1 METLKLLTVE
11 FNLKTQT
18 LTGGMSD
25 RMLSLLNEDQVKEV
39 VDAMTL
45 VADAFSKDME
55 LKGCK
60 LKEKVRS
67 YEPIQEIEQEVEQES
82 ELPRGLELAG
92 MIAKA
97 MGIDKEKFFVHCL
110 KSIDELMEQT
120 GKSEEEAII
129 ILKKALDK
137 MFE

>member
-11 FNLKTQT
+11 FDLETST
-18 LTGGMSD
+18 LTGGMSEKIS
-25 RMLSLLNEDQVKEV
+25 SLLNEEQVKQV

-55 LKGCK
+55 SKGCK

-67 YEPIQEIEQEVEQES
+67 YEPIQEEEQES

-92 MIAKA
+92 MMAKA
-97 MGIDKEKFFVHCL
+97 MGINKEDFFVHCL

>member
-1 METLKLLTVE
+1 METLQLLTVE
-11 FNLKTQT
+11 FNLETST
-18 LTGGMSD
+18 LFGGMSD
-25 RMLSLLNEDQVKEV
+25 RILELLTEEQVKQV

-55 LKGCK
+55 SKGCK

-67 YEPIQEIEQEVEQES
+67 YEPIQEEEQEN
-82 ELPRGLELAG
+82 ELPIGLELAG
-92 MIAKA
+92 MMAKA
-97 MGIDKEKFFVHCL
+97 MGIDKEKLFIHCL

-120 GKSEEEAII
+120 GKSEEEATI

>member
-11 FNLKTQT
+11 FDLETST
-18 LTGGMSD
+18 LTGGMSEKIS
-25 RMLSLLNEDQVKEV
+25 SLLNEEQVKEV

-55 LKGCK
+55 SKGCK
-60 LKEKVRS
+60 LKEKTRS
-67 YEPIQEIEQEVEQES
+67 YEPIQEEEQES

-92 MIAKA
+92 MMAKA
-97 MGIDKEKFFVHCL
+97 MGLDKEKFFIHCL

-129 ILKKALDK
+129 ILK
-137 MFE
+137 

>member
-11 FNLKTQT
+11 FNLETQT

-25 RMLSLLNEDQVKEV
+25 RMLGLLNEEQVKEV

-55 LKGCK
+55 SKGCQ

-82 ELPRGLELAG
+82 ELPEVLEFAG

-97 MGIDKEKFFVHCL
+97 MGIDKEKFFVRCL
-110 KSIDELMEQT
+110 KDIDELIEQT
-120 GKSEEEAII
+120 GKSEEETII
-129 ILKKALDK
+129 TLKIALDK

>member
-11 FNLKTQT
+11 FDLETST
-18 LTGGMSD
+18 LVGGMSD
-25 RMLSLLNEDQVKEV
+25 KMLSLLNEEQVKEV

-67 YEPIQEIEQEVEQES
+67 YEPIQEIEQEG
-82 ELPRGLELAG
+82 ELPGGLEFAG
-92 MIAKA
+92 MMAKA

>member
-25 RMLSLLNEDQVKEV
+25 RMLSLLNEEQVKEV

-55 LKGCK
+55 SKGCK

-67 YEPIQEIEQEVEQES
+67 YEPIQEIEQES
-82 ELPRGLELAG
+82 ELPEGLEFAG

-97 MGIDKEKFFVHCL
+97 MGVDKEKFFVRCL
-110 KSIDELMEQT
+110 KDIDELIEQT
-120 GKSEEEAII
+120 GKSEEETII
-129 ILKKALDK
+129 TLKKALDK

>member
-11 FNLKTQT
+11 FDLETST
-18 LTGGMSD
+18 LVGGMSD
-25 RMLSLLNEDQVKEV
+25 NMLSLLNEEQVKQV

-55 LKGCK
+55 SKGCK

-67 YEPIQEIEQEVEQES
+67 YEPIQEEEQES
-82 ELPRGLELAG
+82 ELPGGLESVG
-92 MIAKA
+92 MMAKV
-97 MGIDKEKFFVHCL
+97 MGINKEKFFVHCL
-110 KSIDELMEQT
+110 KNIDEFMEQT

-129 ILKKALDK
+129 MLKKALDK

>member
-11 FNLKTQT
+11 FDLETQT
-18 LTGGMSD
+18 LTGVMSEKISNL
-25 RMLSLLNEDQVKEV
+25 LSEEQVKEV

-55 LKGCK
+55 SKGCK

-67 YEPIQEIEQEVEQES
+67 YEPIQEEEQES
-82 ELPRGLELAG
+82 ELPEGLEFAG

-97 MGIDKEKFFVHCL
+97 MGIDKEKFFVRCL
-110 KSIDELMEQT
+110 KDIDELIEQT
-120 GKSEEEAII
+120 GKSEEETII
-129 ILKKALDK
+129 TLKKALDK

>member
-11 FNLKTQT
+11 FDLETET
-18 LTGGMSD
+18 LTGVMSEKIS
-25 RMLSLLNEDQVKEV
+25 SLLNEEQVKKV

-45 VADAFSKDME
+45 VADAFANDME

-67 YEPIQEIEQEVEQES
+67 YEPIQEIEQES

-92 MIAKA
+92 MMAKA

>member
-11 FNLKTQT
+11 FNLETST

-25 RMLSLLNEDQVKEV
+25 KMLSLLNEEQVKQV

-55 LKGCK
+55 SKGCK

-67 YEPIQEIEQEVEQES
+67 YEPIQEEEQEN
-82 ELPRGLELAG
+82 ELPIGLELAG
-92 MIAKA
+92 MMAKA
-97 MGIDKEKFFVHCL
+97 MGVDKEKFFVHCL
-110 KSIDELMEQT
+110 KNIDELMEQT
-120 GKSEEEAII
+120 GMPKEEAII
-129 ILKKALDK
+129 MLKKALDK

>member
-11 FNLKTQT
+11 FDLETQT
-18 LTGGMSD
+18 LTGVMSEKISNL
-25 RMLSLLNEDQVKEV
+25 LSEEQIKEV

-55 LKGCK
+55 SKGCE
-60 LKEKVRS
+60 LKEKTRS
-67 YEPIQEIEQEVEQES
+67 YEPIQDEEQES
-82 ELPRGLELAG
+82 ELPRGLEFVG
-92 MIAKA
+92 MMAKI
-97 MGIDKEKFFVHCL
+97 MGINKEKFFVHCL
-110 KSIDELMEQT
+110 KNIDEFMEQT
-120 GKSEEEAII
+120 GKSKEEAII

>member
-1 METLKLLTVE
+1 MKTLKLLTVE
-11 FNLKTQT
+11 FDLETQT

-25 RMLSLLNEDQVKEV
+25 RMLSLLNEEQVKEV

-55 LKGCK
+55 SKGCK

-67 YEPIQEIEQEVEQES
+67 YEPIQEEEEG
-82 ELPRGLELAG
+82 ELPGGLEFVG
-92 MIAKA
+92 MMAKA
-97 MGIDKEKFFVHCL
+97 MGIKKEKFFVHCL
-110 KSIDELMEQT
+110 KNIDEFIEQT

-129 ILKKALDK
+129 MLKKALDK

>member
-1 METLKLLTVE
+1 MEKLKLLTVE
-11 FNLKTQT
+11 FNLETQT
-18 LTGGMSD
+18 LTGEMSEKIS
-25 RMLSLLNEDQVKEV
+25 SLLNEEQVKKV
-39 VDAMTL
+39 VDAMAL

-55 LKGCK
+55 SKGCE

-67 YEPIQEIEQEVEQES
+67 YEPIQEEEQES
-82 ELPRGLELAG
+82 ELPGGLEFAG
-92 MIAKA
+92 MMAKA
-97 MGIDKEKFFVHCL
+97 MGINKEKFFVHCL
-110 KSIDELMEQT
+110 KNIDEFMEQT

>member
-11 FNLKTQT
+11 FDLETST
-18 LTGGMSD
+18 LVGGMSD
-25 RMLSLLNEDQVKEV
+25 KMLSLLNEEQVKQV

-55 LKGCK
+55 SKGCK
-60 LKEKVRS
+60 LKEKVKS
-67 YEPIQEIEQEVEQES
+67 YEPIQEEEQES

-92 MIAKA
+92 MMAKA
-97 MGIDKEKFFVHCL
+97 MGVDKEKFFVHCL

>member
-25 RMLSLLNEDQVKEV
+25 RILSLLNEEQVKEV

-67 YEPIQEIEQEVEQES
+67 YEPIQEIEQES

-92 MIAKA
+92 MMAKA

>member
-11 FNLKTQT
+11 FNLETST
-18 LTGGMSD
+18 LTGGISEKIS
-25 RMLSLLNEDQVKEV
+25 SLLNEEQIKQV

-55 LKGCK
+55 SKGCK

-67 YEPIQEIEQEVEQES
+67 YKPIQEIEQEVEQES
-82 ELPRGLELAG
+82 ELPEGLEFAG

-97 MGIDKEKFFVHCL
+97 MGVDKEKFFVRCL
-110 KSIDELMEQT
+110 KDIDELIEQT
-120 GKSEEEAII
+120 GKSEEETII
-129 ILKKALDK
+129 TLKKALDK

>member
-25 RMLSLLNEDQVKEV
+25 RMLSLLNEEQVKEV

-55 LKGCK
+55 SKGCK

-67 YEPIQEIEQEVEQES
+67 YKPIQEIEQEVEQES
-82 ELPRGLELAG
+82 ELPEGLEFAG

-97 MGIDKEKFFVHCL
+97 MGIDKEKFFVRCL
-110 KSIDELMEQT
+110 KDIDELIKKT
-120 GKSEEEAII
+120 GKSEEETII
-129 ILKKALDK
+129 TLKKALDK

>member
-25 RMLSLLNEDQVKEV
+25 RMLSLLNEEQVKQV

-55 LKGCK
+55 SKGCK
-60 LKEKVRS
+60 LKEKIKS
-67 YEPIQEIEQEVEQES
+67 YEPIQEEEQES

-92 MIAKA
+92 MMAKA
-97 MGIDKEKFFVHCL
+97 MGIDKEKFFVRCL
-110 KSIDELMEQT
+110 KDIDELIKKT
-120 GKSEEEAII
+120 GKSEEETII
-129 ILKKALDK
+129 TLKKALDK

>member
-11 FNLKTQT
+11 FDLETST
-18 LTGGMSD
+18 LTGGMSEKIS
-25 RMLSLLNEDQVKEV
+25 SLLNEEQVKKV
-39 VDAMTL
+39 VDAMAL

-55 LKGCK
+55 SKGCK

-67 YEPIQEIEQEVEQES
+67 YEPIQEIEQES

-92 MIAKA
+92 MMAKA

>member
-1 METLKLLTVE
+1 METLKLLAVE
-11 FNLKTQT
+11 FDLETQT

-25 RMLSLLNEDQVKEV
+25 RMLSLLNEEQVKEV
-39 VDAMTL
+39 VDTMTL

-67 YEPIQEIEQEVEQES
+67 YEPIQEVEQE
-82 ELPRGLELAG
+82 EEPPKGLELAG
-92 MIAKA
+92 MMAKA
-97 MGIDKEKFFVHCL
+97 IGVNKEKFFVHCL
-110 KSIDELMEQT
+110 KNIDELMEQT

-129 ILKKALDK
+129 MLKKALDK

>member
-1 METLKLLTVE
+1 METLKLLIVE
-11 FNLKTQT
+11 FNFKTQT
-18 LTGGMSD
+18 LTGEMSEKIS
-25 RMLSLLNEDQVKEV
+25 SLLNEEQIKQV

-45 VADAFSKDME
+45 VADAFCKDME
-55 LKGCK
+55 SKGCE

-67 YEPIQEIEQEVEQES
+67 YEPIQEEEQES
-82 ELPRGLELAG
+82 ELPEGLEIAG
-92 MIAKA
+92 MMAKI
-97 MGIDKEKFFVHCL
+97 MGVDKEKFFVHCL
-110 KSIDELMEQT
+110 KNIDELMEET

>member
-1 METLKLLTVE
+1 MEKLKLLTVE
-11 FNLKTQT
+11 FNLETQT
-18 LTGGMSD
+18 LTGEMSEKI
-25 RMLSLLNEDQVKEV
+25 SNLLNEEQVKKV
-39 VDAMTL
+39 VDAMAL

-55 LKGCK
+55 SKGCK

-67 YEPIQEIEQEVEQES
+67 YEPIQEEEQES
-82 ELPRGLELAG
+82 ELPGGLEFAG
-92 MIAKA
+92 MMAKA
-97 MGIDKEKFFVHCL
+97 MGINKEKFFVHCL
-110 KSIDELMEQT
+110 KNIDEFIEQT

>member
-1 METLKLLTVE
+1 MEKLKLLTVE
-11 FNLKTQT
+11 FDLETSR
-18 LTGGMSD
+18 LTGGMSEKI
-25 RMLSLLNEDQVKEV
+25 SNLLNEEQMKQV

-55 LKGCK
+55 SKGCE

-67 YEPIQEIEQEVEQES
+67 YEPIQEEEEG
-82 ELPRGLELAG
+82 ELPSGLEFVG
-92 MIAKA
+92 MMAKA
-97 MGIDKEKFFVHCL
+97 MGIKKEKFFVHCL
-110 KSIDELMEQT
+110 KNIDEFIEQT

-129 ILKKALDK
+129 MLKKALDK

>member
-11 FNLKTQT
+11 FNLETQT

-25 RMLSLLNEDQVKEV
+25 RMLSLLKEEQVKEV

-55 LKGCK
+55 SKGCK

-67 YEPIQEIEQEVEQES
+67 YEPIQEIEQEIEQES
-82 ELPRGLELAG
+82 ELPEGLEFAG

-97 MGIDKEKFFVHCL
+97 LGIDKEKFFIRCL
-110 KSIDELMEQT
+110 KDIDELIEQT
-120 GKSEEEAII
+120 GKSEEETII
-129 ILKKALDK
+129 TLKKALDK

>member
-25 RMLSLLNEDQVKEV
+25 RMLSLLNEEQVKEV

-60 LKEKVRS
+60 LKEKTRS
-67 YEPIQEIEQEVEQES
+67 YEPIQEEEQES
-82 ELPRGLELAG
+82 ELPEGLEFAG

-97 MGIDKEKFFVHCL
+97 MGIDKEKFFVRCL
-110 KSIDELMEQT
+110 KDIDELIEQT
-120 GKSEEEAII
+120 GKSEEETII
-129 ILKKALDK
+129 TLKKALDK

>member
-1 METLKLLTVE
+1 MEKLKLLTVE
-11 FNLKTQT
+11 FNLETQT
-18 LTGGMSD
+18 LTGEMSEKIS
-25 RMLSLLNEDQVKEV
+25 SLLNEEQVKKV
-39 VDAMTL
+39 VDAMAL

-55 LKGCK
+55 SKGCK

-67 YEPIQEIEQEVEQES
+67 YEPIQEIEQEGEI
-82 ELPRGLELAG
+82 PGGLEFAG
-92 MIAKA
+92 MMAKA
-97 MGIDKEKFFVHCL
+97 MGINKEKFFVHCL
-110 KSIDELMEQT
+110 KNIDELMEQT